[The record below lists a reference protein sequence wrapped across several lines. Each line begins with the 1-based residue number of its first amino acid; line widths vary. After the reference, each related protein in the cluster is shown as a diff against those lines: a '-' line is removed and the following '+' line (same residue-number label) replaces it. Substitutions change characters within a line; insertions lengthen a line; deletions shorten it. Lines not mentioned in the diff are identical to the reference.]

1 MVKALLLAIE
11 GRQLFKFKL
20 TEDWNPRMTWVTVE
34 PAGHPEPL
42 TLIFVLKK
50 VKRAVSWSVNRY
62 ETNYETYMSNPAGA
76 AAASCA
82 IDSAGAIKTKAARRF
97 KNLDI
102 VFNGWSNGVE
112 ILLKK
117 NGEARLVYILRIRA
131 LLKGMDEIGALHVV
145 KCADSEKESWVNYP
159 PFLT

>member
-1 MVKALLLAIE
+1 
-11 GRQLFKFKL
+11 
-20 TEDWNPRMTWVTVE
+20 MTWVTVD

-42 TLIFVLKK
+42 TLMFVLKK

-145 KCADSEKESWVNYP
+145 KCTCRFGKRILSELPAVSHIEDTTSRICLSRVS
-159 PFLT
+159 